1 MAQLLAWARPWPRR
15 TWAVENASGLGH
27 LLAQQLVARGE
38 RVVDVQP
45 KLAARA
51 RLLDSGD
58 TNKNDPNDARSV
70 AVAATRAKVP
80 ADVAKEDHAAV
91 MRLWVRRRKDL
102 ASARTRVANQLHA
115 VLLELVPGGYAG
127 EIRTTKAA
135 RMLESLQPA
144 GPVAAARK
152 ELAGQLLGDLCHLDD
167 QMKQLRAHARSDWAL
182 ATMV

>member
-1 MAQLLAWARPWPRR
+1 MSTCSPSWP
-15 TWAVENASGLGH
+15 
-27 LLAQQLVARGE
+27 
-38 RVVDVQP
+38 P
-45 KLAARA
+45 

-144 GPVAAARK
+144 GPLPPPARNWP
-152 ELAGQLLGDLCHLDD
+152 ASC
-167 QMKQLRAHARSDWAL
+167 WATC
-182 ATMV
+182 ATWTTR